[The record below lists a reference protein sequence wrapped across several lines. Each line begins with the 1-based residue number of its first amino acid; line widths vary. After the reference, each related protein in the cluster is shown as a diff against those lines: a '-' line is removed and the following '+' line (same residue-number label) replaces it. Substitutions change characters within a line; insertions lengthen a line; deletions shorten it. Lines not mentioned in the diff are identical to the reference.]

1 MTDLSAPSKH
11 LDDNPWYLL
20 ATLYGQPSG
29 SGDTLAHRNRIA
41 WNRYFAGEL
50 TGEFKAWLIQER
62 RHAPG
67 ELEPFSEKEREEIAR
82 AFSER
87 CGGRDALVLPPKY
100 KVDFSDLEFHRCCFS
115 GYVFPNAVFHTA
127 KFSGVADFSNAI
139 FTGIWGTNFYR
150 TKFADGAQFSSAIIL
165 SRVTFLGATFSGMYA
180 EFSDT
185 IFIEAADFQRTT
197 FSGDDLKWVS
207 FKSAK
212 FLGKADFRHAA
223 FSPSDNINFST
234 TIFEGLPTFDEAKF
248 GTQTSFQEATFLRF
262 PPNFF
267 GATLHEHTV
276 WRGVKHWPIPSPC
289 PRQAGLTRHPMG
301 GAQHARTDVRAALT
315 QRAKKL
321 DQGDHRPVEETPDD
335 PGLFVDCYERLKLE
349 MDRLKKHDDELFFF
363 TQEMRCRRILQG
375 SWSGL
380 PLAIYGALCEYGRSF
395 ARPLYWILVTIVL
408 GALAALRPGQIR
420 ESPGVE
426 HREYV
431 RSPGTA

>member
-1 MTDLSAPSKH
+1 VPCSKS
-11 LDDNPWYLL
+11 YLE
-20 ATLYGQPSG
+20 SG
-29 SGDTLAHRNRIA
+29 
-41 WNRYFAGEL
+41 
-50 TGEFKAWLIQER
+50 
-62 RHAPG
+62 
-67 ELEPFSEKEREEIAR
+67 
-82 AFSER
+82 
-87 CGGRDALVLPPKY
+87 
-100 KVDFSDLEFHRCCFS
+100 
-115 GYVFPNAVFHTA
+115 
-127 KFSGVADFSNAI
+127 
-139 FTGIWGTNFYR
+139 
-150 TKFADGAQFSSAIIL
+150 
-165 SRVTFLGATFSGMYA
+165 LGP
-180 EFSDT
+180 
-185 IFIEAADFQRTT
+185 RTT

-276 WRGVKHWPIPSPC
+276 WRGVKHWPIPSSC

-301 GAQHARTDVRAALT
+301 GAQHARTGVRAALT
-315 QRAKKL
+315 QRAKEL
-321 DQGDHRPVEETPDD
+321 DQGDHRPAEETPDD

-375 SWSGL
+375 SWGGL

-408 GALAALRPGQIR
+408 GALALWPHFGLAKFEKALGLSIANTFAVLGLRKELVASHVLEELSDFLTVLTGIQTVLGAILLFLFGLGLR
-420 ESPGVE
+420 NSF
-426 HREYV
+426 RM
-431 RSPGTA
+431 R